1 MLGIAGTMYRTNFYL
16 NANRINMAEEN
27 KKKNAEQLTFI
38 DTEALNRYVTETGK
52 ILPRKF
58 TGLTSKQQRHIKK
71 TVKHA
76 RNMLLMK

>member
-1 MLGIAGTMYRTNFYL
+1 
-16 NANRINMAEEN
+16 MAEES
-27 KKKNAEQLTFI
+27 KKKNAEELNFT
-38 DTEALNRYVTETGK
+38 DTEALSRYVTETGK

-58 TGLTSKQQRHIKK
+58 TGLKEQRHIKK

>member
-1 MLGIAGTMYRTNFYL
+1 
-16 NANRINMAEEN
+16 MAEEN
-27 KKKNAEQLTFI
+27 KKKNAEQLTFT

-58 TGLTSKQQRHIKK
+58 TGLSSKQQRHIKK